1 MMDRLRRLGQRWP
14 WFDKVLDVHERV
26 GDVRGGFIASAI
38 TINVFLAL
46 FPLLLV
52 VIAIVGFFANDDPT
66 LANDI
71 IRELGL
77 SGDAA
82 ETMSDAIAKAADSAK
97 AASIIGLLGL
107 LWSGLNVVAAVE
119 EGIRAPW
126 QEKGAGMKAKFV
138 GIGWLFGASAIF
150 LASVALGAILNF
162 LPEEVPKGVI
172 SVGVILIGLLVEFG
186 VFLWTFWLLGNHKVG
201 IRPLVPGAVV
211 AATGFEI
218 LKLVGTVMV
227 PQLVKSSSALYGPIG
242 IVFAILAW
250 LALIARLLVYSSA
263 VNAVNWEESHGTVN
277 LSIQVPNLP
286 HDEPAPEATRGGTA
300 VHADDSADED
310 GADGGPEAGVD
321 PDAGTDGRDS
331 GVARQPEAP
340 AGA

>member
-1 MMDRLRRLGQRWP
+1 MMDRLRALGRRWP

-52 VIAIVGFFANDDPT
+52 VIAIVGFFAKDDPT
-66 LANDI
+66 IANDI

-82 ETMSDAIAKAADSAK
+82 ETMGDAVAKAADSAR
-97 AASIIGLLGL
+97 AASIVGLLGL

-138 GIGWLFGASAIF
+138 GVGWLFGAGAIF
-150 LASVALGAILNF
+150 LGSVALGAILNF
-162 LPEEVPKGVI
+162 LPDEVPKGVI
-172 SVGVILIGLLVEFG
+172 SVGVVIIGLLVEFG

-201 IRPLVPGAVV
+201 IRPLVPGAIV
-211 AATGFEI
+211 AAIGFEV

-300 VHADDSADED
+300 VPAEETEDET
-310 GADGGPEAGVD
+310 AEEPEPEAARR
-321 PDAGTDGRDS
+321 PDAPT
-331 GVARQPEAP
+331 
-340 AGA
+340 GA

>member
-1 MMDRLRRLGQRWP
+1 MMDRLRALGRRWP

-26 GDVRGGFIASAI
+26 GDVRGGFMASAI

-52 VIAIVGFFANDDPT
+52 VIAIVGFFAKDDPT
-66 LANDI
+66 IANDI

-82 ETMSDAIAKAADSAK
+82 ETMNDAITKAADSAR

-138 GIGWLFGASAIF
+138 GVGWLFGASAIF

-172 SVGVILIGLLVEFG
+172 SAGVIIIGLLVEFG

-201 IRPLVPGAVV
+201 IRPLIPGAVV
-211 AATGFEI
+211 AAIGFEI

-242 IVFAILAW
+242 VVFAILAW

-300 VHADDSADED
+300 VPAEDSEDEADDA
-310 GADGGPEAGVD
+310 
-321 PDAGTDGRDS
+321 PDAGDAEPD
-331 GVARQPEAP
+331 VARRPDAP
-340 AGA
+340 TGA

>member
-310 GADGGPEAGVD
+310 DADGGPEAGVD
-321 PDAGTDGRDS
+321 PDAGTDDRGS
-331 GVARQPEAP
+331 GVARRPEAP

>member
-1 MMDRLRRLGQRWP
+1 MMDRLRAIGRRWP
-14 WFDKVLDVHERV
+14 WFGKVLDVHERV

-52 VIAIVGFFANDDPT
+52 VIAIVGFVASDDPT
-66 LANDI
+66 VADDI

-82 ETMSDAIAKAADSAK
+82 ETMSDAVAKAADSAK
-97 AASIIGLLGL
+97 AASILGLAGL

-150 LASVALGAILNF
+150 LGSVALGAVLNF

-172 SVGVILIGLLVEFG
+172 SVGVVLIGLLVEFG

-211 AATGFEI
+211 AAVGFEI

-286 HDEPAPEATRGGTA
+286 DDEPAPEASRGGTSIP
-300 VHADDSADED
+300 ADDTGD
-310 GADGGPEAGVD
+310 GTGAVEPD
-321 PDAGTDGRDS
+321 PATA
-331 GVARQPEAP
+331 ARRPEAP
-340 AGA
+340 TGA